1 MSDQHKPA
9 YKSGLQPA
17 YDVDYR
23 PVIPNGTIEMWNK
36 KFKEWEIRRGLVT
49 KTPFGGGL
57 RGMALRKSKN
67 VSEKPPAVVKKKKTT
82 TTKKKSTVKKK
93 TKAN

>member
-36 KFKEWEIRRGLVT
+36 KFREWEIRRGLVT

-57 RGMALRKSKN
+57 RGMALRKTKN
-67 VSEKPPAVVKKKKTT
+67 TEAKASSSAAKPRKTQKKK
-82 TTKKKSTVKKK
+82 
-93 TKAN
+93 